1 MRFLTGNSLI
11 VMLGGEVSRIAGFI
25 LEYSKLLRFI
35 LNTQVTGQMEVQP
48 WKRETWPV
56 KHSLTLHH

>member
-11 VMLGGEVSRIAGFI
+11 VILGGEVSRIAGFI

-35 LNTQVTGQMEVQP
+35 LNTQMTGQMEAQP
-48 WKRETWPV
+48 WKRKTWPV
-56 KHSLTLHH
+56 KH